1 MSTTITDRAAQV
13 LREIDAALEM
23 AEKATPGLDMSG
35 SSCILDAWISS
46 NYATSA
52 DAKNYIVGNAD
63 AKNASQQPP
72 ASGERRTPMLLESKN
87 SETSNHENS
96 AIPDGKPDES
106 GSSERTT
113 RSTTVQSG
121 RKEWNGWMPDVSLR
135 IRCASFSDAQKAYV
149 SIARNQ
155 SELDS
160 IPKTQGVLIMSFLAP
175 KEESIASKTWLFAA
189 GSVTQLSA
197 TCDAIATSRTLL
209 PTSLRCLKTAIEGL
223 LVIQGNQSFYTMAE
237 RASKAIDALC
247 DQWQKDRID
256 ADAAQDR

>member
-1 MSTTITDRAAQV
+1 MTTTQRAALV
-13 LREIDAALEM
+13 LQQIDAALAM
-23 AEKATPGLDMSG
+23 AEKATPGLDMSW

-52 DAKNYIVGNAD
+52 DAKSYIVGNAD
-63 AKNASQQPP
+63 AKNVSQQPP
-72 ASGERRTPMLLESKN
+72 ASGERRTLMLLESKS
-87 SETSNHENS
+87 SETSHHESN
-96 AIPDGKPDES
+96 AIPDGKPGASDA
-106 GSSERTT
+106 SEKTT

-121 RKEWNGWMPDVSLR
+121 KKEWSGWMPDVSLR
-135 IRCASFSDAQKAYV
+135 IRCASFSDAQKAYA

-175 KEESIASKTWLFAA
+175 KEASIASKTWLFAA

-197 TCDAIATSRTLL
+197 TCEVIATSRTLL

-223 LVIQGNQSFYTMAE
+223 LAMPPLDIRFHALNT
-237 RASKAIDALC
+237 LC
-247 DQWQKDRID
+247 DQWE
-256 ADAAQDR
+256 AAL